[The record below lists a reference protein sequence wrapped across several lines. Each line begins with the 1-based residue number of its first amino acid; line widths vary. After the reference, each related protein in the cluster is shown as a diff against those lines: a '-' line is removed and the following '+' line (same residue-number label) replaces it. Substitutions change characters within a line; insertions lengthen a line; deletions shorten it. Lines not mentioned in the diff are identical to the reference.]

1 MNLLI
6 HQSIF
11 WTADFGEDPPVSE
24 APFFTK
30 DIYDRYSLAPNVR
43 ELWSSLQSPADY
55 VNIKQE
61 CAAQTGHNS
70 TIKESAEFKDGTCIR
85 KDNSCWDS
93 IDTNNSLTDGVEA
106 AEGCKKTK
114 KARLTEA
121 NDAYPQPRL
130 PFPRTSSLTRKQ
142 QSIYVGF
149 LMNETFR
156 PPPKYLQAQIDHEI
170 LQFQRYL
177 QDVSKICA
185 EDYSFITQ
193 GALQYAEDFLRA
205 QLECAKRF
213 PQLYQIHEMTSLTG
227 GTFNPGLCLVFEKQ
241 LVVMGSVDITTLM
254 IAPYDAQLAT
264 DYQSVSSENPPAKKA
279 KDMHAAISSDDNA
292 EKLCAHYS
300 PHVCVTR
307 EALVTL
313 LDNHGPDFAQSWELP
328 VCVKVSNGKG
338 AAQKKTVFIESP
350 LIKDEITVKEKSH
363 IYHEE
368 SLKLSIIKEE
378 NRNVFHLMTELPAE
392 DQNFS
397 QGSHQRNEMPCYSDM
412 FSLGDLTELETFGE
426 PSAPKAPKVQKTQNE
441 QIVCVQSASSPLS
454 RKLSESV
461 CRSPQEEMHSAL
473 TVPKRSLATEETTL
487 TVAREANE
495 ASTAKLEGV
504 SDKESTEDCSRTG
517 DSDDDDDDDERL
529 VIDDTSS
536 KSQTTP
542 LKMQPSSESIS
553 DPSHK
558 NAAAHR
564 RKSRVAKAPADHL
577 GEILR
582 MQTAMF
588 SSANNTPKCPTTCKE
603 TVSPSP
609 CPITAQH
616 CFPLSLVKPCVT
628 AYLERSQHGSEEVS
642 VTPPVV
648 HTSTAEQKKILSP
661 ELLASTVDNQAFTGP
676 ERGNLLYKLYS
687 LQDVLIM
694 VRTSVSLA
702 QHRKVANASQF
713 VPVHVLPKL
722 EYQLCHGVECLSSS
736 EACQLWTETALH
748 SSNVSFVAHINPHTS
763 KVKLLR
769 KLPDTWIHNPSCGF
783 KPAKSLNILH
793 HLVKK
798 LTKLEEGQYLITHKP
813 GEPIVTFLKAADGK
827 ACREAYDL
835 QQVHGDLPKAPASGA
850 VPWIAVDPTVLLPF
864 HKKHRRVPC
873 TFPPPPTLQGAKHRP
888 SKPKNNADGPS
899 QSRKKKKK
907 KKNKQQKKIG

>member
-1 MNLLI
+1 MLTSFISETTMELV
-6 HQSIF
+6 
-11 WTADFGEDPPVSE
+11 WEDPPISD

-30 DIYDRYSLAPNVR
+30 DIYDRYSLAPNIR
-43 ELWSSLQSPADY
+43 ELWASLQSPAEN
-55 VNIKQE
+55 VNVKQE
-61 CAAQTGHNS
+61 CAAQAGQNS
-70 TIKESAEFKDGTCIR
+70 TIKESAEFKDGTSIR
-85 KDNSCWDS
+85 KDYSCWDS

-114 KARLTEA
+114 KARPTEE

-130 PFPRTSSLTRKQ
+130 PFPRMSSLTRKQ

-156 PPPKYLQAQIDHEI
+156 PPPQYLRAQIDHEI
-170 LQFQRYL
+170 MQFQRYL

-185 EDYSFITQ
+185 EDYGFITQ

-205 QLECAKRF
+205 RLECAKRL

-241 LVVMGSVDITTLM
+241 LVVIGSVDITTLM

-292 EKLCAHYS
+292 EKLCAYYS
-300 PHVCVTR
+300 PHVCVTK

-328 VCVKVSNGKG
+328 VCVKVSKGKG
-338 AAQKKTVFIESP
+338 GAQKKTVFIESP
-350 LIKDEITVKEKSH
+350 LIKDEITVREKSH

-397 QGSHQRNEMPCYSDM
+397 QRSHQRDEMPCDSDM
-412 FSLGDLTELETFGE
+412 LSIGDLTELETFGE
-426 PSAPKAPKVQKTQNE
+426 PSAPKTPKVQKTQDE
-441 QIVCVQSASSPLS
+441 QIACVESASSPLS
-454 RKLSESV
+454 RKLIESV
-461 CRSPQEEMHSAL
+461 CRS
-473 TVPKRSLATEETTL
+473 PKRSLATEETTL
-487 TVAREANE
+487 TVAREADE
-495 ASTAKLEGV
+495 ARTAKLEGV
-504 SDKESTEDCSRTG
+504 SDEESTEDCSGPG
-517 DSDDDDDDDERL
+517 DSDDERL

-542 LKMQPSSESIS
+542 LKMHPSSESTS
-553 DPSHK
+553 DPSPK
-558 NAAAHR
+558 NDAAHR
-564 RKSRVAKAPADHL
+564 RKSKVRKAPADHL

-588 SSANNTPKCPTTCKE
+588 SSANNTPKCQE

-609 CPITAQH
+609 CPIPAQH

-628 AYLERSQHGSEEVS
+628 AYLERSQHGTEQVS
-642 VTPPVV
+642 VTPVV
-648 HTSTAEQKKILSP
+648 HSSTAEQKKILSP
-661 ELLASTVDNQAFTGP
+661 ELLASTADDQDFTGP

-687 LQDVLIM
+687 LQDLLIM

-702 QHRKVANASQF
+702 QHRKVANASQL

-769 KLPDTWIHNPSCGF
+769 KLPDTWIHNLSCGF

-835 QQVHGDLPKAPASGA
+835 QQVHGDLPQEPASGA

-864 HKKHRRVPC
+864 HKKHGRVPC
-873 TFPPPPTLQGAKHRP
+873 TFPPPPTLQGAKHRA
-888 SKPKNNADGPS
+888 SKPKNNADETS
-899 QSRKKKKK
+899 QSKKKKKKK